1 MKRWWKLF
9 REAVKESRAQ
19 GRAERYFQVISSEPF
34 TLDLVKKIAKDY
46 GYSFRIVN
54 VDGKV
59 LEFPK
64 IGQGGYAE
72 NPYTSEEEA
81 IYGGR

>member
-1 MKRWWKLF
+1 MRRAWKLF
-9 REAVKESRAQ
+9 CEALKEAREE
-19 GRAERYFQVISSEPF
+19 GRRQRYYQVISSEPF
-34 TLDLVKKIAKDY
+34 TLDLVRKIAKDY

-64 IGQGGYAE
+64 IGAGSME
-72 NPYTSEEEA
+72 NPYTAEEEA
-81 IYGGR
+81 IYGNG